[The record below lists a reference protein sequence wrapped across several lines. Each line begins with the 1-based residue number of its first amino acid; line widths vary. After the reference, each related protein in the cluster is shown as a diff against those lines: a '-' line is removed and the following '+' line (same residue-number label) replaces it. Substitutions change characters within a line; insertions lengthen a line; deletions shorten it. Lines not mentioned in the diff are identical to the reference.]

1 MTQPYAT
8 SPGRFHPLGAIPD
21 AGGVNFAVFCRN
33 ATGVISPQA
42 K

>member
-1 MTQPYAT
+1 MTQRYAT